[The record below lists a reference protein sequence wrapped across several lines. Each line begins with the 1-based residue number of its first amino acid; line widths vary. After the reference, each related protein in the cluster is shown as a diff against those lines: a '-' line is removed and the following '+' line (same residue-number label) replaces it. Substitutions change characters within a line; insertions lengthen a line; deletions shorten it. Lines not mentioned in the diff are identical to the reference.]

1 MLGKTA
7 VLKLTGT
14 IFNIIFLIIIL
25 NDAKSYD

>member
-1 MLGKTA
+1 LLGKTA

-14 IFNIIFLIIIL
+14 ISNIIFLIIIL